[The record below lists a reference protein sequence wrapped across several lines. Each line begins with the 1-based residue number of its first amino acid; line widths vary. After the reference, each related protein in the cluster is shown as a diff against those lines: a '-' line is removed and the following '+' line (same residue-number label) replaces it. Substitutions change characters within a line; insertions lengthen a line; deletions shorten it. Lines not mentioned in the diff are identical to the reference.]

1 MNKYMKLGDIAT
13 FMNGYAFKPADW
25 EEQGL
30 PIIRI
35 QNLTSDNKNFNYYN
49 KNYDPKYEINKG
61 DVLISWSASLGV
73 YEWQGEKA
81 LLNQHIFKVVF
92 DKIEVDKRF
101 FIYAVKILLKNI
113 ENNLH
118 GSTMKHIT
126 KPMFE
131 NLKFPVLSLEK
142 QRKIADVLDCVSD
155 ILSMKKSQLNN
166 VNKLTKFQFLKMFGD
181 PVTNSKNQK
190 LILLENCISKK
201 SDLVDGPF
209 GSSIN
214 TKVDYT
220 DTGDIPVIRTKNV
233 DFMTFNPK
241 DLKFITKEKYE
252 QIKRSQILPGDII
265 LTKVGTIGNVCIF
278 PNIFS
283 EGVLSTTGSCRIRV
297 AAHKINNIFLGYY
310 LLYYKEKLLKIA
322 STGVQPFLNMTHI
335 KNIQVFNIEIELQNK
350 FADFVRQTE
359 KCLFELQKS
368 IDETQL
374 LFDSLMDKY
383 FS

>member
-1 MNKYMKLGDIAT
+1 MNKNMKLGDIAT

-155 ILSMKKSQLNN
+155 I
-166 VNKLTKFQFLKMFGD
+166 
-181 PVTNSKNQK
+181 
-190 LILLENCISKK
+190 
-201 SDLVDGPF
+201 
-209 GSSIN
+209 
-214 TKVDYT
+214 
-220 DTGDIPVIRTKNV
+220 
-233 DFMTFNPK
+233 
-241 DLKFITKEKYE
+241 
-252 QIKRSQILPGDII
+252 
-265 LTKVGTIGNVCIF
+265 
-278 PNIFS
+278 
-283 EGVLSTTGSCRIRV
+283 
-297 AAHKINNIFLGYY
+297 
-310 LLYYKEKLLKIA
+310 
-322 STGVQPFLNMTHI
+322 
-335 KNIQVFNIEIELQNK
+335 
-350 FADFVRQTE
+350 
-359 KCLFELQKS
+359 
-368 IDETQL
+368 
-374 LFDSLMDKY
+374 
-383 FS
+383 

>member
-1 MNKYMKLGDIAT
+1 
-13 FMNGYAFKPADW
+13 
-25 EEQGL
+25 
-30 PIIRI
+30 
-35 QNLTSDNKNFNYYN
+35 
-49 KNYDPKYEINKG
+49 
-61 DVLISWSASLGV
+61 
-73 YEWQGEKA
+73 
-81 LLNQHIFKVVF
+81 
-92 DKIEVDKRF
+92 
-101 FIYAVKILLKNI
+101 
-113 ENNLH
+113 
-118 GSTMKHIT
+118 
-126 KPMFE
+126 
-131 NLKFPVLSLEK
+131 
-142 QRKIADVLDCVSD
+142 
-155 ILSMKKSQLNN
+155 
-166 VNKLTKFQFLKMFGD
+166 MFGD

-350 FADFVRQTE
+350 FADFVRQIEKCLFELLKIASTGVQPFLNMTHIKNIQVFNIEIELQNKFADFVRQIE

>member
-1 MNKYMKLGDIAT
+1 MNKYIKLGDVAT

-49 KNYDPKYEINKG
+49 KNYDTKYEINKG

-131 NLKFPVLSLEK
+131 NLKFPVLSIEK
-142 QRKIADVLDCVSD
+142 QRKIADVLDCVSN
-155 ILSMKKSQLNN
+155 ILNMKKSQFNN
-166 VNKLTKFQFLKMFGD
+166 INELSKFQFLKMFDLPNSNRYNFKLGIIRDCVAKIQYGTSKPSTSEGKYKYLRMNNITYDGYLDISDIKTIDVNNSEFEKFSVKYGD
-181 PVTNSKNQK
+181 VLFNRTNSPELVGKTCVFNLNTPMIIAGYIIKIRVNNKILPVYLSTMLNTSYGKK
-190 LILLENCISKK
+190 LLYNISKK
-201 SDLVDGPF
+201 SIGQAN
-209 GSSIN
+209 IN
-214 TKVDYT
+214 SQELQNIKIL
-220 DTGDIPVIRTKNV
+220 IP
-233 DFMTFNPK
+233 P
-241 DLKFITKEKYE
+241 
-252 QIKRSQILPGDII
+252 
-265 LTKVGTIGNVCIF
+265 
-278 PNIFS
+278 
-283 EGVLSTTGSCRIRV
+283 
-297 AAHKINNIFLGYY
+297 
-310 LLYYKEKLLKIA
+310 
-322 STGVQPFLNMTHI
+322 
-335 KNIQVFNIEIELQNK
+335 IELQNK

>member
-166 VNKLTKFQFLKMFGD
+166 VNKLTKFQFFKMFGD
-181 PVTNSKNQK
+181 PILNEKNWK
-190 LILLENCISKK
+190 KVSCKEIISKIGSGSTPLGGNKNYK
-201 SDLVDGPF
+201 SKGISFIRSLNVHNNKFINDGLVF
-209 GSSIN
+209 IN
-214 TKVDYT
+214 EKQSEKL
-220 DTGDIPVIRTKNV
+220 KNV
-233 DFMTFNPK
+233 NVEKDDILFN
-241 DLKFITKEKYE
+241 ITGASVA
-252 QIKRSQILPGDII
+252 RSCIVPLNILPARVNQHVSII
-265 LTKVGTIGNVCIF
+265 RCNKEIIK
-278 PNIFS
+278 P
-283 EGVLSTTGSCRIRV
+283 
-297 AAHKINNIFLGYY
+297 IFLCSQLTNIQYQSF
-310 LLYYKEKLLKIA
+310 LLKIA
-322 STGVQPFLNMTHI
+322 KNNGATREALTKEQLENLNI
-335 KNIQVFNIEIELQNK
+335 ILPPIELQNK

>member
-1 MNKYMKLGDIAT
+1 MNKYIKLGDVAT

-49 KNYDPKYEINKG
+49 KNYDTKYEINKG

-131 NLKFPVLSLEK
+131 NLKFPVLSIEK
-142 QRKIADVLDCVSD
+142 QRKIADVLDCVSN
-155 ILSMKKSQLNN
+155 ILNMKKSQFNN
-166 VNKLTKFQFLKMFGD
+166 INELSKFQFLKMFD
-181 PVTNSKNQK
+181 LPNSNRYNFK
-190 LILLENCISKK
+190 LGK
-201 SDLVDGPF
+201 
-209 GSSIN
+209 
-214 TKVDYT
+214 
-220 DTGDIPVIRTKNV
+220 IRDCVAK
-233 DFMTFNPK
+233 
-241 DLKFITKEKYE
+241 IQY
-252 QIKRSQILPGDII
+252 
-265 LTKVGTIGNVCIF
+265 GT
-278 PNIFS
+278 
-283 EGVLSTTGSCRIRV
+283 
-297 AAHKINNIFLGYY
+297 
-310 LLYYKEKLLKIA
+310 
-322 STGVQPFLNMTHI
+322 
-335 KNIQVFNIEIELQNK
+335 
-350 FADFVRQTE
+350 
-359 KCLFELQKS
+359 
-368 IDETQL
+368 
-374 LFDSLMDKY
+374 
-383 FS
+383 

>member
-359 KCLFELQKS
+359 KCLFESYKS
-368 IDETQL
+368 CK
-374 LFDSLMDKY
+374 SLSFRLNY
-383 FS
+383 FNML